1 MDGSE
6 RDGDEQTHAARSVLG
21 GPLVPC
27 SMRPLTGFFR
37 DGCCNTCAEDV
48 GSHTVCAQ
56 MTEAFLAHS
65 RRTGNDLSTPRPE
78 RGFPGLRPGDRWCVC
93 AARWLHAYRAGVAAP
108 VILAATNE
116 AALEVV
122 PREALMAHALDMN

>member
-1 MDGSE
+1 M
-6 RDGDEQTHAARSVLG
+6 LG
-21 GPLVPC
+21 GPLQPC

-56 MTEAFLAHS
+56 MTESFLGHS
-65 RRTGNDLSTPRPE
+65 MRTGNDLSTPRPE
-78 RGFPGLRPGDRWCVC
+78 HGFPGLRPGDRWCVC
-93 AARWLHAYRAGVAAP
+93 AARWLDAYRAGAAAP
-108 VILAATNE
+108 VLLAATNE
-116 AALEVV
+116 AALRIV